1 MARFLG
7 RPEVSASGEHH
18 LNGGVELHHG
28 NTALTHATTS
38 RAQRKPVCVA
48 AESGSVP
55 LRASV
60 R

>member
-1 MARFLG
+1 MVQLWG
-7 RPEVSASGEHH
+7 RLEVSASGEQR

-28 NTALTHATTS
+28 NTALTHAATS